1 MNTHF
6 GATLR
11 LLRLESGLGLRDLAR
26 RLNVSGAYLSRVE
39 NGLDSIPTPARLEA
53 IAGALQIPFPLLL
66 DLAHRVSPLVVEY
79 VDAVPDAGTL
89 LLEIASRR
97 LDAAELAVVR
107 DFLDERF
114 PSKEIASAGNWRGLS
129 ELLTP
134 ARVILRFSGSSIDD
148 VIDVAVGR
156 LESETAQNRYAIA
169 AALKRRERDVSGAI
183 GGGVAVLCANTESET
198 PAAVVV
204 TLAKALAIDT
214 PDGQGVRLV
223 VVLAGPRTSSERRIG
238 LARVARLAS
247 RGLCSELA
255 EMDAPAVVIAHL
267 ARLEKLRDPGPQSAI
282 R

>member
-114 PSKEIASAGNWRGLS
+114 PSKEIAPAGTSRGLS

-134 ARVILRFSGSSIDD
+134 ARVILRFSGSSIED

-169 AALKRRERDVSGAI
+169 ADLKRREREVSSAI
-183 GGGVAVLCANTESET
+183 GGGVAVLCANTASET

-204 TLAKALAIDT
+204 TLAKALTMDT
-214 PDGQGVRLV
+214 PDEQGLRLV
-223 VVLAGPRTSSERRIG
+223 VVLAGPRNSPQRRIG
-238 LARVARLAS
+238 LARVARLA
-247 RGLCSELA
+247 
-255 EMDAPAVVIAHL
+255 
-267 ARLEKLRDPGPQSAI
+267 AR
-282 R
+282 